1 MLQKFAS
8 KLTSLTTVFLLLSG
22 AAHAKSGWDEINMTS
37 GVTAVSRS
45 IYDLHML
52 GFWVCVAI
60 GIVVFGVMIY
70 SMVAFR
76 HSKGAVPDTTLIH
89 STKVEVI
96 WTIIPILI
104 LVGLAIPAA
113 RSLIKL
119 SNVSGS
125 QLTIKVTGYQWG
137 WNYTY
142 LQSGVNFFSK
152 LDARSNA
159 ARQLDSG
166 ISPYSVPH
174 YLRNVDHPLVVPVDT
189 KVLLLITSD
198 DVIHSW
204 WVPALGV
211 KKDAIPGYINE
222 SFFKVLPGKLGTY
235 RGQCSELCGRGHA
248 FMPIVVDVRSKAD
261 FAAWL
266 KAQQAAEK
274 SPTASAAPKTAAV
287 AAARPAAG

>member
-8 KLTSLTTVFLLLSG
+8 KLTSLTAVFLLLSE
-22 AAHAKSGWDEINMTS
+22 AAHAKSGWDEINMTR

-70 SMVAFR
+70 SMIAFR
-76 HSKGAVPDTTLIH
+76 HSKGAVPDTTLVH
-89 STKVEVI
+89 STKIEVI

-113 RSLIKL
+113 RSLIRL
-119 SNVSGS
+119 SDVTGS

-152 LDARSNA
+152 LDPLSNA

-174 YLRNVDHPLVVPVDT
+174 YLRNVDHPLVVPVNT

-222 SFFKVLPGKLGTY
+222 SFFKVLPGKLGKY

-274 SPTASAAPKTAAV
+274 PPAAPASQTAAV
-287 AAARPAAG
+287 ATGRHAAG

>member
-1 MLQKFAS
+1 MLQKFAF
-8 KLTSLTTVFLLLSG
+8 KLTSLTAVFLLLSE
-22 AAHAKSGWDEINMTS
+22 AAHAKSGWDELNMTR

-52 GFWVCVAI
+52 GFWVCVGI
-60 GIVVFGVMIY
+60 GIVVFGIMIY
-70 SMVAFR
+70 SMFTFR
-76 HSKGAVPDTTLIH
+76 QSKGAVPDTTMVH
-89 STKVEVI
+89 STKIEVI
-96 WTIIPILI
+96 WTVIPILI
-104 LVGLAIPAA
+104 LVGLAVPAA
-113 RSLIKL
+113 RSLIHL
-119 SNVSGS
+119 SNATGS
-125 QLTIKVTGYQWG
+125 QLTIRVTGYQWG

-152 LDARSNA
+152 LDPLSNA

-174 YLRNVDHPLVVPVDT
+174 YLRNVDHPLVVPVNT

-222 SFFKVLPGKLGTY
+222 SWFDVLPGKLGKY
-235 RGQCSELCGRGHA
+235 RGQCSELCGRGHG

-274 SPTASAAPKTAAV
+274 SAAAPAPQTASV
-287 AAARPAAG
+287 ATGRPAAG